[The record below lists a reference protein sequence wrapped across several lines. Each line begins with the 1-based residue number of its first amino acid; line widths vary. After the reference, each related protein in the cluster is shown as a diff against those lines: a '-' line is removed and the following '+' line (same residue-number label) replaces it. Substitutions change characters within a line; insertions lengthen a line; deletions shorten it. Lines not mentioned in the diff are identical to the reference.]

1 MTFNPNILSPTVKP
15 QDKDRL
21 AAAIAYIRQRRNA
34 QAFLLLSA
42 KELEQHSAARFALGL
57 CHLQAADLSAAIACF
72 EQALRL
78 LKTLSATLP
87 AALENG
93 ETYLKLAEK
102 QIEDKVY
109 LTPMDADFCEQ
120 FPKVAEQTVTLALI
134 DAYLQKD
141 MPEQAQRL
149 LAGLTGT
156 AFAAYKQKLL
166 ENNSIKS

>member
-1 MTFNPNILSPTVKP
+1 MTFNPNIFAPTVKP

-21 AAAIAYIRQRRNA
+21 AAAIAYMRQGRNA

-42 KELEQHSAARFALGL
+42 KELEQNLAGRFALGL
-57 CHLQAADLSAAIACF
+57 CYLHAADLSAAIACF

-78 LKTLSATLP
+78 LKTMSATMSV
-87 AALENG
+87 ASENS

-109 LTPMDADFCEQ
+109 LTPMDTDFCEQ
-120 FPKVAEQTVTLALI
+120 FPKAAEQTVMLALI
-134 DAYLQKD
+134 DAYLQKG

-166 ENNSIKS
+166 KNNLIKP